1 MVSKFIVTIALAF
14 AFVLLVGCGSL
25 HNDEDQLWR
34 AVKIIE
40 TNK

>member
-1 MVSKFIVTIALAF
+1 MSKVIVGVALLFTLFLVVS
-14 AFVLLVGCGSL
+14 CGSL

-40 TNK
+40 TSK